1 MVRESM
7 QKFPSWAMWI
17 VGLLTLVAAALLI
30 LAIVLGV
37 QAGQRQLEIQNR
49 QEVAIALADAI
60 DLHAQ
65 GDYEAALNA
74 YKYVLQLEPDNNT
87 ARTGIQDVLA
97 LVARG
102 QQPARVELPA
112 PAAVTEPSLAVTN
125 TVTTSPTATTAP
137 AGNTVTSSGEALM
150 QAAATAYGAGRWQEA
165 ISRLV
170 ALRQTDPT
178 YQPDRVTDMLFEAYV
193 NLGTE
198 KDNENN
204 LEEALSFFDKAL
216 QLHPDDIA
224 VRAERTLIARY
235 LDVLTFFGADW
246 ERAVQT
252 LEELYALEPGYRDV
266 AVRLQQARIAYGDAL
281 VARSDPCGAVEQYT
295 VAATLATTNELVA
308 KRDEAMTRCDEG
320 DPFAVAAGAGAS
332 EATPVAATSGDT
344 PAQNTPSASTAA
356 PSGAIRGQ
364 ILYSARDTTTGRH
377 FISTQP
383 LGGNA
388 PPLLLQE
395 DGVQPALRPD
405 GQRLLFR
412 NVRDDMRG
420 IAAVD
425 PGTGLLLQFSRFT
438 EDSMPS
444 WNPQGNRLAFASN
457 REGDRIWRIY
467 AKWAEVEGETTT
479 LTIGEAPAWHPT
491 SDLIAFRGCD
501 ATGNACGIW
510 VMNGSGGDRAP
521 LTTVQAD
528 NRPAWSPNGRHI
540 VFMSDGRDGNMEI
553 YRLDTSSGQVLR
565 LTDNP
570 AIDGLPTV
578 SPDGRWVAFVSNRDG
593 SWKIWYVS
601 MDGGAAAV
609 LTPINGDLGNWLD
622 QGIQWV
628 N

>member
-125 TVTTSPTATTAP
+125 TVTASPTATTAP

-246 ERAVQT
+246 ERAV
-252 LEELYALEPGYRDV
+252 
-266 AVRLQQARIAYGDAL
+266 
-281 VARSDPCGAVEQYT
+281 
-295 VAATLATTNELVA
+295 
-308 KRDEAMTRCDEG
+308 
-320 DPFAVAAGAGAS
+320 
-332 EATPVAATSGDT
+332 
-344 PAQNTPSASTAA
+344 
-356 PSGAIRGQ
+356 
-364 ILYSARDTTTGRH
+364 
-377 FISTQP
+377 
-383 LGGNA
+383 
-388 PPLLLQE
+388 
-395 DGVQPALRPD
+395 
-405 GQRLLFR
+405 
-412 NVRDDMRG
+412 
-420 IAAVD
+420 
-425 PGTGLLLQFSRFT
+425 
-438 EDSMPS
+438 
-444 WNPQGNRLAFASN
+444 
-457 REGDRIWRIY
+457 
-467 AKWAEVEGETTT
+467 
-479 LTIGEAPAWHPT
+479 
-491 SDLIAFRGCD
+491 
-501 ATGNACGIW
+501 
-510 VMNGSGGDRAP
+510 
-521 LTTVQAD
+521 
-528 NRPAWSPNGRHI
+528 
-540 VFMSDGRDGNMEI
+540 
-553 YRLDTSSGQVLR
+553 
-565 LTDNP
+565 
-570 AIDGLPTV
+570 
-578 SPDGRWVAFVSNRDG
+578 
-593 SWKIWYVS
+593 
-601 MDGGAAAV
+601 
-609 LTPINGDLGNWLD
+609 
-622 QGIQWV
+622 
-628 N
+628 